1 MEMITYTIVAFIM
14 GAVLGI
20 TGLIIAGSKNAKLK
34 AKIIEKMS

>member
-1 MEMITYTIVAFIM
+1 MITYTIVAFII

-20 TGLIIAGSKNAKLK
+20 TGLIIACKNNAKLK